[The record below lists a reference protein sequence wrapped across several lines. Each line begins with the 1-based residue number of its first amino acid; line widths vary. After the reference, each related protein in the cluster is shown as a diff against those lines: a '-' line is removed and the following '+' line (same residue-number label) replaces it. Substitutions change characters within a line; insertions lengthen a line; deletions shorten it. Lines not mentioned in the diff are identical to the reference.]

1 MRLTEAKLKLMIL
14 ETLKESWRDT
24 YWSLEDGEKVTIGE
38 IDDYLG
44 PSTINI
50 DPLEVKNQVLK
61 SRGKDRLPVGP
72 GITSQARVDKAN
84 LKFPIITA
92 MKNKKHVYVLDG
104 NHRLQKAVELN
115 KPLKAKVLDL
125 DDPKTPEK
133 YIEIFG

>member
-1 MRLTEAKLKLMIL
+1 MKLTESKLKEIIF

-24 YWSLEDGEKVTIGE
+24 YWSTEDGLKVTIGE

-44 PSTINI
+44 PSTIDVNPI
-50 DPLEVKNQVLK
+50 EIKNQVLK

-125 DDPKTPEK
+125 DHPKTPEK

>member
-1 MRLTEAKLKLMIL
+1 MKLTEAKLKQMIL

-24 YWSLEDGEKVTIGE
+24 YWSTEDGIKVTIGE

-44 PSTINI
+44 SSTIDVN
-50 DPLEVKNQVLK
+50 PLEIKNQVLK

-92 MKNKKHVYVLDG
+92 MKNNKHVYVLDG
-104 NHRLQKAVELN
+104 NHRLQKAVELD

-125 DDPKTPEK
+125 DDPETPQK
-133 YIEIFG
+133 YIDLFG